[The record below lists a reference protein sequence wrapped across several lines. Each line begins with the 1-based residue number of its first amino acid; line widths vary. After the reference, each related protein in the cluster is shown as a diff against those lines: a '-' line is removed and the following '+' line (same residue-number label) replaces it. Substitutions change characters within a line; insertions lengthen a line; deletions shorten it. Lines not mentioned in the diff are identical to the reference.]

1 MITEWID
8 KWMITNNEG
17 VISLVSFNDLIVLYP
32 KPFPFLNLA
41 FLEDLALTLGN
52 LNPKEFKTLLWVLS
66 GQLHLQTFHWVYGV
80 KFFLCIHHQRAWS
93 PWKRNTRCSINDD
106 YGFITTPFL
115 PWLLENWEPKS
126 TVRTIPHFIQV
137 LVSEIFQ
144 SKQGSLLNFHPTF
157 VLSNATTTCCRNS

>member
-1 MITEWID
+1 MNDYKQWRCHFT
-8 KWMITNNEG
+8 
-17 VISLVSFNDLIVLYP
+17 LVPFNDLIVLYP

-93 PWKRNTRCSINDD
+93 PGSEIQDALLMMIMD
-106 YGFITTPFL
+106 SSQPPFCL
-115 PWLLENWEPKS
+115 DCQKTENQSQQSEPS
-126 TVRTIPHFIQV
+126 PFYSRI